1 MKKSKDNRE
10 DAGKAKAFLSI
21 EERWALRR
29 MTQQFDDGIV
39 GYKQGGEW
47 EKTFNTTAE
56 RLTLRFQ
63 DPFGDR
69 PVSISPKEAEALDR
83 FQKVYEREVTD
94 QYPGSGQ
101 MQSDASAI
109 RDALDRN
116 GAPGQKPMSR
126 KRSQAQHKG
135 KVPEIPF

>member
-1 MKKSKDNRE
+1 MGFLDWMKKSKDNRE

-69 PVSISPKEAEALDR
+69 PVSINPGR
-83 FQKVYEREVTD
+83 
-94 QYPGSGQ
+94 PGSQ
-101 MQSDASAI
+101 WRS
-109 RDALDRN
+109 
-116 GAPGQKPMSR
+116 GAKTHVSKAVTG
-126 KRSQAQHKG
+126 AA
-135 KVPEIPF
+135 